1 MTEIRKK
8 FYEALGFSIVS
19 MLLVG
24 GSITAVYL
32 IIGELTDQGRHILS
46 TGLVF
51 GVVAAYLLGLQV
63 SRSHTTGFKRALDL
77 RLDAKQT
84 PRPFVASAPRPAPA
98 AAPTYADLLPNVS
111 RATIVMRTDH
121 NQSTIDI

>member
-1 MTEIRKK
+1 MNEIKKK

-19 MLLVG
+19 MLIVG

-32 IIGELTDQGRHILS
+32 IIGELTNEGRHILA

-51 GVVAAYLLGLQV
+51 AVIAAYLLGLQV

-77 RLDAKQT
+77 RLDAKPT
-84 PRPFVASAPRPAPA
+84 VRPAAPIAPRPAPT
-98 AAPTYADLLPNVS
+98 APNYADLLPNIS

>member
-1 MTEIRKK
+1 MTEIRKR
-8 FYEALGFSIVS
+8 FYEFLGFTIVS

-32 IIGELTDQGRHILS
+32 IIGELTDQGRHILA

-51 GVVAAYLLGLQV
+51 GVIAAYLLGLQV

-84 PRPFVASAPRPAPA
+84 ARPAAPLRPA
-98 AAPTYADLLPNVS
+98 APQPNYTDILPDVR

-121 NQSTIDI
+121 NQNTIDI